1 MHQIM
6 DLIIRRKKKMCK
18 RAIAHDTL
26 DFASWV
32 IRMIFLSLFS
42 FLEVKLQ
49 RHVLRSQFNQFK
61 TGRI

>member
-1 MHQIM
+1 
-6 DLIIRRKKKMCK
+6 MCK
-18 RAIAHDTL
+18 RAIARDTL